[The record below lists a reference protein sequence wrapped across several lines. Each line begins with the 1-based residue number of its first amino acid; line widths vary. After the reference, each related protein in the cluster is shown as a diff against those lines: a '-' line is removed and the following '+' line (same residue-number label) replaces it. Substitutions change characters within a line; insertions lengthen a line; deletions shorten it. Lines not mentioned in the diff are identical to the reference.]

1 MRISSGRR
9 FHIFG
14 RAELVEMINS
24 RNKGK
29 AFEQRIA
36 RIWVSL
42 FGGVVERSSY
52 VSKKRDDAGVDLIG
66 TEPFNVQCKAVEQ
79 SMDIHLILERMP
91 VETNINIVLHKRNN
105 RGTIAAMDCE
115 DFFSILKELQ
125 ELKEQNNDISKRLC
139 ACK

>member
-1 MRISSGRR
+1 
-9 FHIFG
+9 
-14 RAELVEMINS
+14 MINS
-24 RNKGK
+24 RNKGR

-79 SMDIHLILERMP
+79 SMNIHSILERMP
-91 VETNINIVLHKRNN
+91 VDYKN
-105 RGTIAAMDCE
+105 
-115 DFFSILKELQ
+115 
-125 ELKEQNNDISKRLC
+125 
-139 ACK
+139 